1 MYNFEDSTHLGG
13 YLVGIGK
20 IKANGE
26 MEYKELETP
35 IKNKIVNSG
44 LNHLLMYNGS
54 PSATLNENSSSRPP
68 FIIGSYNNY
77 YGILQFSGIGT
88 NGDETDFFDTGLKSQ
103 VGSYVGSSNND
114 FIRTS
119 NTYQTTK
126 LNSFGNI
133 SYKVTHKHK
142 QVSETTTIRE
152 IGWFGRYGAS
162 GSYVY
167 PMFSRVVLPSPIV
180 LNAGEQLITT
190 YQLNVDFSNKEPIN
204 IQFFGLKDS
213 NGDTLY
219 ASKKLVQYYQINS
232 STNSASYLSAPII
245 RYSES
250 SDDVSSYISDMGY
263 IPSTLFYSLHPVW
276 FRNTSSNG
284 TSSNIYGVG
293 AYSTV
298 DREHPSNGSQLS
310 SSTNKVMQSNELVYN
325 NLETNVY
332 DYKCTDKKSKYR
344 DVDYVWGIYSPNLGN
359 KPSGYTDIH
368 TITLHGYDYRF
379 GYMNEEG
386 TAWVPQAL
394 RKYANQ
400 KLTLRYRQRFVTD
413 DIVDF
418 ANVVYDG
425 DPVNA

>member
-54 PSATLNENSSSRPP
+54 PSATLNIISGSRPP
-68 FIIGSYNNY
+68 FIIGGYNNY

-103 VGSYVGSSNND
+103 VGSYVGFSNND

-126 LNSFGNI
+126 INSFGNI
-133 SYKVTHKHK
+133 SYKVTHKHS

-219 ASKKLVQYYQINS
+219 ASKKLIQYYTLDSNGYA
-232 STNSASYLSAPII
+232 TYLSAP
-245 RYSES
+245 RLSYG
-250 SDDVSSYISDMGY
+250 SDSDSISAYIDGTSY
-263 IPSTLFYSLHPVW
+263 PTSTLFYSLHPVW
-276 FRNTSSNG
+276 FNTIDSNSYISS
-284 TSSNIYGVG
+284 SVVG

-310 SSTNKVMQSNELVYN
+310 TSTNYTLSTSELVYK

-332 DYKCTDKKSKYR
+332 DYKCMDKKSKYR

>member
-54 PSATLNENSSSRPP
+54 PSATLSSITSYDKPA
-68 FIIGSYNNY
+68 FVLGGGSSNY
-77 YGILQFSGIGT
+77 YGVLQFSGIGT
-88 NGDETDFFDTGLKSQ
+88 NGDETDFFDSSLKEQ
-103 VGSYVGSSNND
+103 VGNYVGYSDSD

-119 NTYQTTK
+119 DTFQTTQI
-126 LNSFGNI
+126 NSFGNI
-133 SYKVTHKHK
+133 SYKLTHKHT

-162 GSYVY
+162 GSHVY

-180 LNAGEQLITT
+180 LNSGEQLITT

-219 ASKKLVQYYQINS
+219 ASKKLIQYYQINS
-232 STNSASYLSAPII
+232 STNRINYLSAPFI
-245 RYSES
+245 RYNASAE
-250 SDDVSSYISDMGY
+250 DVSAYISSSYG
-263 IPSTLFYSLHPVW
+263 PTTLFYSLHPVW
-276 FRNTSSNG
+276 FKNTDGQSGSM
-284 TSSNIYGVG
+284 YGVG
-293 AYSTV
+293 AYSTT
-298 DREHPSNGSQLS
+298 DREHPSNGSQLN
-310 SSTNKVMQSNELVYN
+310 SSTNITMQSNELVYK

-332 DYKCTDKKSKYR
+332 NYKCMDKKSKYR

-359 KPSGYTDIH
+359 NPSGYTDIH
-368 TITLHGYDYRF
+368 TLTLHGYDYRF

>member
-54 PSATLNENSSSRPP
+54 PSSTLTTLTSYDRPY
-68 FIIGSYNNY
+68 FVLGGYNNY
-77 YGILQFSGIGT
+77 YGVLQFSGIGT
-88 NGDETDFFDTGLKSQ
+88 NGDETDFFDSSLKEQ
-103 VGSYVGSSNND
+103 VGDYVGSADTD

-119 NTYQTTK
+119 NTFQTTT
-126 LNSFGNI
+126 LNGFGNI

-152 IGWFGRYGAS
+152 IGWFGRYGES
-162 GSYVY
+162 GLYVY

-219 ASKKLVQYYQINS
+219 ASKKLIQYYRTDNS
-232 STNSASYLSAPII
+232 GNLNNCSAPYMAYNYD
-245 RYSES
+245 RDTVDAYMGG
-250 SDDVSSYISDMGY
+250 VSYTG
-263 IPSTLFYSLHPVW
+263 STLLYSLHPVW
-276 FRNTSSNG
+276 LKHANG
-284 TSSNIYGVG
+284 TSGSQYGVG
-293 AYSTV
+293 VYSTV
-298 DREHPSNGSQLS
+298 DREHPSNGSQLNS
-310 SSTNKVMQSNELVYN
+310 SNNYIMQSNELVYK

-332 DYKCTDKKSKYR
+332 DYKCMDKKSKYR

-359 KPSGYTDIH
+359 NPSGYTDIH

>member
-35 IKNKIVNSG
+35 IKNKIVSSG

-54 PSATLNENSSSRPP
+54 PSDTMTSTGGSSRPR
-68 FIIGSYNNY
+68 FILGGSSNY
-77 YGILQFSGIGT
+77 DGVLQFSAIGT
-88 NGDETDFFDTGLKSQ
+88 NGDETDFFDSSLKEQ
-103 VGSYVGSSNND
+103 VGDYVGSSDSD

-126 LNSFGNI
+126 INSFGNI
-133 SYKVTHKHK
+133 SYIVTHKHK

-162 GSYVY
+162 GSRVY

-219 ASKKLVQYYQINS
+219 ASKKLIQYYQIDSYSNL
-232 STNSASYLSAPII
+232 NYLSAPFI
-245 RYSES
+245 
-250 SDDVSSYISDMGY
+250 SYNSTGDNVDAYFSVGY
-263 IPSTLFYSLHPVW
+263 ASTSLSYSLHPVW
-276 FRNTSSNG
+276 FINTNGSSN
-284 TSSNIYGVG
+284 SVYGVG
-293 AYSTV
+293 VYSTT

-310 SSTNKVMQSNELVYN
+310 SSNNYVMQSNELVYT

-332 DYKCTDKKSKYR
+332 NYKCMDKKSKYR

-359 KPSGYTDIH
+359 NPSGYTDIH

>member
-20 IKANGE
+20 IKATGE
-26 MEYKELETP
+26 MEYTELETP
-35 IKNKIVNSG
+35 VKNKIVSSG

-54 PSATLNENSSSRPP
+54 PSSTLTAVSSSKRPR
-68 FIIGSYNNY
+68 FILGEYSNY
-77 YGILQFSGIGT
+77 CGVLQFSGIGA
-88 NGDETDFFDTGLKSQ
+88 NGDETDFFDISLKEQ
-103 VGSYVGSSNND
+103 IGDYVGSSSTD

-119 NTYQTTK
+119 STFQGTT

-133 SYKVTHKHK
+133 SYKLTHKHK

-152 IGWFGRYGAS
+152 IGWFGRYGSS

-190 YQLNVDFSNKEPIN
+190 YQLTVDFSNKEPIN

-213 NGDTLY
+213 NGDALY
-219 ASKKLVQYYQINS
+219 ASKKLVQYYS
-232 STNSASYLSAPII
+232 LNSAGSLSDLSAPYLDYNSAGDI
-245 RYSES
+245 
-250 SDDVSSYISDMGY
+250 VSSYVSGVSY
-263 IPSTLFYSLHPVW
+263 SSSTLFYSLHPVW
-276 FRNTSSNG
+276 FKNTDGQSGS
-284 TSSNIYGVG
+284 IYGVG
-293 AYSTV
+293 AYSTA
-298 DREHPSNGSQLS
+298 DREHPSNGSTLS
-310 SSTNKVMQSNELVYN
+310 STANFMMQNSTLVYT

-332 DYKCTDKKSKYR
+332 DYKCMDKKSKYR

-359 KPSGYTDIH
+359 KPSGYTDIYAL
-368 TITLHGYDYRF
+368 TLHGYDYRF
-379 GYMNEEG
+379 GHMNEEG
-386 TAWVPQAL
+386 TVWVPQAL